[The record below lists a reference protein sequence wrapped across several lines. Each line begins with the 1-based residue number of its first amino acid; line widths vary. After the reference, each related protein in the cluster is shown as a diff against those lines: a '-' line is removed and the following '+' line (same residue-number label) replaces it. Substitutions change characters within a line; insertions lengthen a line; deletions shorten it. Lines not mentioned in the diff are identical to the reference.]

1 MQHLP
6 LWPRLPLNNT
16 RVKSAEEPVEVR
28 LAVLEILVE
37 VTLAA
42 TLRQLPPACRGE
54 ACHELRVRF
63 DLLDWTEDQH
73 RAGLATLDGIM
84 AGATRRERS
93 F

>member
-1 MQHLP
+1 MHATSP
-6 LWPRLPLNNT
+6 T
-16 RVKSAEEPVEVR
+16 IEVR

-73 RAGLATLDGIM
+73 RAGLATLDAILK
-84 AGATRRERS
+84 AATIRARS
-93 F
+93 V